1 MKKLLIFFLAYLLTN
16 FAQSTELSTTNEFN
30 VGVLYW
36 SMNIPGQVAMRK
48 GLEAQAEKINQK
60 AGKSDLP
67 KVNLIAQV
75 AGDGEAGIENQI
87 EQMFAFI
94 KQPVDL
100 IIVQPTDNA
109 ALSEALLA
117 ANQAKIPVVAY
128 DQYIVKGKL
137 TSFLT
142 SDNEQAGYLNGE
154 YVAAHFSSQQTIKII
169 LVEYPHVSS
178 TVKRVNG
185 FLDALNHYQQPFEI
199 IAHYEAIEPKG
210 GKRVGE
216 QILKDFS
223 TPGSIDVIF
232 AVNDG
237 GGLSVVDAL
246 IEAGRDEIF
255 EATVDGDP
263 KSVEHIENGQLI
275 RIDAA
280 QFCGPLGAKT
290 MEVAYAVLRGETV
303 SPQISMQV
311 FPITRETLDIYPGWM
326 GPIPAP
332 FEKPWTSDKPV
343 WPE

>member
-1 MKKLLIFFLAYLLTN
+1 MKKLSIFFLAYLLTN

-36 SMNIPGQVAMRK
+36 SKNIPGQVAMRK
-48 GLEAQAEKINQK
+48 GLEAQAEKINQE

-109 ALSEALLA
+109 ALSQALLA

-199 IAHYEAIEPKG
+199 IAHYEAIEPVG
-210 GKRVGE
+210 GKRVGK
-216 QILKDFS
+216 QILKDFP

-255 EATVDGDP
+255 VATADGDP
-263 KSVEHIENGQLI
+263 KSVEYIKNGQLI

>member
-1 MKKLLIFFLAYLLTN
+1 MKKLSIFFLAYLLTN

-36 SMNIPGQVAMRK
+36 SKNIPGQVAMRK
-48 GLEAQAEKINQK
+48 GLEAQAEKINQE

-199 IAHYEAIEPKG
+199 IAHYEAIEPVG
-210 GKRVGE
+210 GKRVGK
-216 QILKDFS
+216 QILKDFP

-255 EATVDGDP
+255 VATADGDP
-263 KSVEHIENGQLI
+263 KSVEYIKNGQLI
-275 RIDAA
+275 RIDAG